1 MSGGSC
7 SRDRLRLLC
16 CERSFL
22 YLCYSRKMSPDLYGI
37 PSLRSVYLRLFFFAF
52 PPPPCC
58 WMTGLDIVTGA
69 ATVAGAAAAEG
80 WAGADP
86 AVADPVE
93 DSCVGALLCIL
104 AIRER
109 FRRSNLFKSCI

>member
-1 MSGGSC
+1 MS
-7 SRDRLRLLC
+7 
-16 CERSFL
+16 
-22 YLCYSRKMSPDLYGI
+22 YSRKKSPDLYGI
-37 PSLRSVYLRLFFFAF
+37 PSLRGIYLRLFFFAF

-69 ATVAGAAAAEG
+69 AAVAGAAAVEG
-80 WAGADP
+80 WTGADPAGADP
-86 AVADPVE
+86 ACADPVE